1 MISHMMLCTS
11 STQQEVGVPA
21 KTKAGDSVQS
31 KQRATPPPVNAS
43 LFQSNQDKAV
53 TAEKGAKKSSGGE
66 KGWGD
71 WSSDVTME
79 TAPQVAPPILSTIC
93 LKYLFHF
100 QVTTRLTAATSKDRL
115 TAATSKDRLTA
126 ATSDT
131 LKLQPKGLC
140 KPQGGGVG
148 EEVKFPCRR
157 LFRQLDNHYL
167 KW

>member
-1 MISHMMLCTS
+1 MLCTS

-53 TAEKGAKKSSGGE
+53 TAEKGAKESSGGE

-79 TAPQVAPPILSTIC
+79 TAPQVAPPILR
-93 LKYLFHF
+93 YHLF
-100 QVTTRLTAATSKDRL
+100 
-115 TAATSKDRLTA
+115 
-126 ATSDT
+126 
-131 LKLQPKGLC
+131 
-140 KPQGGGVG
+140 
-148 EEVKFPCRR
+148 EVSFSFSGDHQTYCSY
-157 LFRQLDNHYL
+157 F
-167 KW
+167 